1 MNDFFEKQNEP
12 LMLRLLAAQRFIYS
26 RVKMLLWWSFCL
38 GVIVP
43 SCLSFFFFILSFIPG
58 FTFPWLKSFL
68 TIYGLGFLIIN
79 NFLLNYITTCKKQA
93 AKIQEEYDTL
103 LYDMPWNEIVA
114 EKKVSVSDSD
124 GPARSYLEKYGD
136 SSLKNWYLNSPI
148 NVDSLVMRMLCQ
160 SKNLGWDAR
169 LKRKTSFIVT
179 IIMAINIAL
188 FGISM
193 LFANLEF
200 LKFIAFV
207 AIIMPIYQFYHR
219 FVNEN
224 KKAAEKADSLRVRVE
239 NALEELVDKKVIEN
253 EKLEKLTRSIQD
265 QIFTYRASG
274 NPVPDYIHKYYRGSD
289 EETYD
294 SIFNTYALKLQ

>member
-1 MNDFFEKQNEP
+1 MNNFFEKQNEP

-26 RVKMLLWWSFCL
+26 KVKILLWWSFCL
-38 GVIVP
+38 GVVVP
-43 SCLSFFFFILSFIPG
+43 SCLTFFFFILSFIPG

-68 TIYGLGFLIIN
+68 TVYGLGFLIIN

-124 GPARSYLEKYGD
+124 SPARSYLEKNGD
-136 SSLKNWYLNSPI
+136 SSLKNWYLNFPI
-148 NVDSLVMRMLCQ
+148 NVNSLIMRMLCQ

-188 FGISM
+188 FSVSM

-224 KKAAEKADSLRVRVE
+224 KKAAEKADSLRVKVE
-239 NALEELVDKKVIEN
+239 SALQELVEKKVIEN

-274 NPVPDYIHKYYRGSD
+274 NPVPDYIHKYFRDSD